1 MKLLDTFNALEDSG
15 IIGTNIDSEIQ
26 QNLRFSLRPYQE
38 KVIRRF
44 DYYINNY
51 NQRRYPTHLFF
62 HMATGSGKT
71 LVMAANILQLYKK
84 GYRNFV
90 FISTLNNILEKTK
103 ENFLNNSEDNQ
114 KYLFSDL
121 INIDGNQVHIKEVDN
136 FNKTSEIDINIHF
149 TSIQALHSK
158 IQNPSEYG
166 LSEDDF
172 ENNNIGIIM
181 DESHHIN
188 VETGRN
194 NKNLF
199 NEDNWELTINQ
210 LLEANTKNIL
220 LEFTATMDFDNENIK
235 EKYLNKKICDY
246 TLKEFRKDRYS
257 KEIKTNQTN
266 SETTDRILIAIILSQ
281 YKKKVFA
288 HNDLIVKPV
297 VLAKSKTIQE
307 SLENK
312 KKFINKLKTFDQNY
326 LTKLRNQDDPLLKK
340 VFIFFDKLNFKDED
354 ILLEIKEDFA
364 ESKIISI
371 DTDNES
377 EKNQVLI
384 NNLEQSN
391 NPIRLVFAVNKLNEG
406 WDVLNLFD
414 IVRLYDTRD
423 TGKNKKA
430 GKTTIQ
436 EAQLIGRGSRYFP
449 FKYKNEDKYKRKFD
463 NNLEDP
469 MRICETLHYHC
480 AYNPRYIDE
489 LTSVLKQIGAVE
501 ENRVDVELKLKT
513 SFKESKLY
521 KMGFLYGNK
530 KVSMGSE
537 FFQEPDD
544 FNKLFEYQLLDS
556 FGFESTIFQE
566 NINEKSSPLKF
577 EKKTYKLNKIKKHII
592 IKALSSNSFYAFN
605 NLKKYFPKL
614 KSIDDFLGKNYL
626 GLSELIIKT
635 NKNKINKIN
644 EIDLFKALKSYLKKV
659 SEEIIQNY
667 GDYQGTKVFYRFPF
681 KQIFKD
687 KTLTAKEGS
696 LTPDTELNVNDISWY
711 AYEQNYGTSEEK
723 FLVRYINDIADKIKK
738 KYKDFFLVRNER
750 FFKLYRFSDGKAFE
764 PDYVMF
770 LDKGND
776 SKITALQLFIEPK
789 GEPYLIMDDWK
800 EKFLLSIKDNIKFEH
815 KSLDLKIFGLPFYNE
830 ILKKKEFEKALFAAL
845 EL

>member
-15 IIGTNIDSEIQ
+15 IINANIDLEVRR
-26 QNLRFSLRPYQE
+26 NLKFNLRPYQE
-38 KVIRRF
+38 KVISRF

-51 NQRRYPTHLFF
+51 NKRRYPAHLFF

-71 LVMAANILQLYKK
+71 LIMAANILQLYKK

-90 FISTLNNILEKTK
+90 FISTLNNILKKTK
-103 ENFLNNSEDNQ
+103 ENFLNNNTDNK
-114 KYLFSDL
+114 KYLFSDV
-121 INIDGNQVHIKEVDN
+121 INIDGNQIHIKEVDN
-136 FNKTSEIDINIHF
+136 FNKGSEIDINMHF

-172 ENNNIGIIM
+172 ENNNVAIIM

-188 VETGRN
+188 VETSRVK
-194 NKNLF
+194 KNLL
-199 NEDNWELTINQ
+199 NIDNWELTINQ
-210 LLEANTKNIL
+210 LLESNTKNIL
-220 LEFTATMDFDNENIK
+220 LEFTATMDFDDDNIK
-235 EKYLNKKICDY
+235 EKYLHKKIY
-246 TLKEFRKDRYS
+246 NYNLKEFRKDRYS

-266 SETTDRILIAIILSQ
+266 SEVIDRIFIAIILSQ

-288 HNDLIVKPV
+288 HNNLIVKPV
-297 VLAKSKTIQE
+297 ILAKSKTIQE
-307 SLENK
+307 SLDNK
-312 KKFINKLKTFDQNY
+312 KRFFIKLKNFDQKD
-326 LTKLRNQDDPLLKK
+326 LTKLRNQDDPLLKE
-340 VFIFFDKLNFKDED
+340 VFIFFDKLNLSDED
-354 ILLEIKEDFA
+354 ILLEIKEDFSQ
-364 ESKIISI
+364 SKIISI

-377 EKNQVLI
+377 EKNQILI
-384 NNLEQSN
+384 NNLEQN
-391 NPIRLVFAVNKLNEG
+391 TNPIRLIFAVNKLNEG

-423 TGKNKKA
+423 KAKNKS

-449 FKYKNEDKYKRKFD
+449 FIHKNEDKYKRKFD
-463 NNLEDP
+463 NDLKNP

-489 LTSVLKQIGAVE
+489 LTNVLKQIGAVE
-501 ENRVDVELKLKT
+501 EERVDVELKLKK
-513 SFKESKLY
+513 SFKESRLY

-537 FFQEPDD
+537 HFQEPND
-544 FNKLFEYQLLDS
+544 FNKLYEYEILDS
-556 FGFESTIFQE
+556 FGLESTLFQE
-566 NINEKSSPLKF
+566 IIDKKSSAHQFK
-577 EKKTYKLNKIKKHII
+577 KKTFKLNKIKKYII
-592 IKALSSNSFYAFN
+592 IKALSSNSFYKFN

-614 KSIDDFLGKNYL
+614 KSIDDFINDNYL
-626 GLSELIIKT
+626 GSSELTIKT
-635 NKNKINKIN
+635 TQNKIDKID
-644 EIDLFKALKSYLKKV
+644 EFDLFSVLKAYLKKV
-659 SEEIIQNY
+659 SEEIVQNY
-667 GDYQGTKVFYRFPF
+667 GDYQGTKIFYRFPF
-681 KQIFKD
+681 RQIFKD
-687 KTLTAKEGS
+687 KILTAREGS
-696 LTPDTELNVNDISWY
+696 LTPDNELDVNNVSWY

-723 FLVRYINDIADKIKK
+723 FLVRYINDIADKIKN
-738 KYKDFFLVRNER
+738 KYEDFFLVRNER
-750 FFKLYRFSDGKAFE
+750 FFKLFRFSDGKAFE

-770 LDKGND
+770 LDKGNE

-815 KSLDLKIFGLPFYNE
+815 KSLDIKIFGLPFYNE
-830 ILKKKEFEKALFAAL
+830 SIKKKEFEKAFFAAL
-845 EL
+845 EC

>member
-15 IIGTNIDSEIQ
+15 IIGNNIDLEIR
-26 QNLRFSLRPYQE
+26 QNLKFNLRPYQE
-38 KVIRRF
+38 KVISRF

-51 NQRRYPTHLFF
+51 NKRRYPTHLFF

-71 LVMAANILQLYKK
+71 LIMAANILQLYKK

-90 FISTLNNILEKTK
+90 FISTLNNIIEKTK
-103 ENFLNNSEDNQ
+103 ENFLNNSGDNK
-114 KYLFSDL
+114 KYLFSNF
-121 INIDGNQVHIKEVDN
+121 INIEGNQIHIKEVDN
-136 FNKTSEIDINIHF
+136 FNKSSEIDINIHF

-158 IQNPSEYG
+158 IQNPTEYG
-166 LSEDDF
+166 LSEEDF
-172 ENNNIGIIM
+172 ENNNVAIIM

-188 VETGRN
+188 VETSRTKN
-194 NKNLF
+194 NLLNI
-199 NEDNWELTINQ
+199 DNWELTIDQ
-210 LLEANTKNIL
+210 LLDLNPQNIL
-220 LEFTATMDFDNENIK
+220 LEFTATMDFDNDKIK
-235 EKYLNKKICDY
+235 EKYLNKKIYDY
-246 TLKEFRKDRYS
+246 SLKEFRKDKYS

-266 SETTDRILIAIILSQ
+266 SEIIERILIAIIVSQ

-312 KKFINKLKTFDQNY
+312 NNFFVRLKNFNQKD
-326 LTKLRNQDDPLLKK
+326 LIKLRHHDDPLLKK
-340 VFIFFDKLNFKDED
+340 AFSFFNKLNLKDED
-354 ILLEIKEDFA
+354 ILLEIKEDFS
-364 ESKIISI
+364 ESKTISI

-377 EKNQVLI
+377 EKNQILI
-384 NNLEQSN
+384 NNLEQTT

-423 TGKNKKA
+423 AAKNKA

-449 FKYKNEDKYKRKFD
+449 FIYKSEDKYKRKFD
-463 NNLEDP
+463 SDLENP

-489 LTSVLKQIGAVE
+489 LTNVLKQIGAVE
-501 ENRVDVELKLKT
+501 EERVNVELKLKT
-513 SFKESKLY
+513 SFKQSRLY

-537 FFQEPDD
+537 LFQEPND
-544 FNKLFEYQLLDS
+544 FNKSYEYEILET
-556 FGFESTIFQE
+556 FGFESTLFQE
-566 NINEKSSPLKF
+566 TADKKASSTQLK
-577 EKKTYKLNKIKKHII
+577 KKTFKLKNFKKHII
-592 IKALSSNSFYAFN
+592 IKALSSNTFFTFN

-614 KSIDDFLGKNYL
+614 KSIDNLMSDKYL
-626 GLSELIIKT
+626 GSSELIIKT
-635 NKNKINKIN
+635 IKNKID
-644 EIDLFKALKSYLKKV
+644 EIDQFIALKGYLKKV

-681 KQIFKD
+681 KKIFKD
-687 KTLTAKEGS
+687 KILTAKEGS
-696 LTPDTELNVNDISWY
+696 LMPDNELDLNNASWY

-723 FLVRYINDIADKIKK
+723 FLVRYINDIADEIKN

-750 FFKLYRFSDGKAFE
+750 FFKLFRFSDGKAFE

-770 LDKGND
+770 LDKGKE
-776 SKITALQLFIEPK
+776 SKITAVQLFIEPK

-800 EKFLLSIKDNIKFEH
+800 EKFLLSIKNDIKFEH
-815 KSLDLKIFGLPFYNE
+815 KSLDIKIFGLPFYNE
-830 ILKKKEFEKALFAAL
+830 ALKKKEFEKAFFSAL
-845 EL
+845 KI

>member
-15 IIGTNIDSEIQ
+15 IINTNIDPEVR
-26 QNLRFSLRPYQE
+26 QNLKFNLRPYQE
-38 KVIRRF
+38 KVISRF

-51 NQRRYPTHLFF
+51 NKRRYPTHLFF

-71 LVMAANILQLYKK
+71 LIMAANILQLYKK

-90 FISTLNNILEKTK
+90 FVSTLNNILEKTK
-103 ENFLNNSEDNQ
+103 ENFLNNSSDNQ
-114 KYLFSDL
+114 KYLFSDS
-121 INIDGNQVHIKEVDN
+121 INIDGNQVHVKEVDN
-136 FNKTSEIDINIHF
+136 FNKTSDIDINIHF
-149 TSIQALHSK
+149 TSIQGLHSK
-158 IQNPSEYG
+158 IQDPSEYG

-172 ENNNIGIIM
+172 ENNNIVIIM

-188 VETGRN
+188 IETG
-194 NKNLF
+194 KKQKKLLNL
-199 NEDNWELTINQ
+199 DNWELTINQ
-210 LLEANTKNIL
+210 LLESNTQNIL
-220 LEFTATMDFDNENIK
+220 LEFTATMDFDNEHIK

-257 KEIKTNQTN
+257 KEINTNQTN
-266 SETTDRILIAIILSQ
+266 SKTIDRIFIAIILSQ

-288 HNDLIVKPV
+288 HNNLIVKPV

-312 KKFINKLKTFDQNY
+312 KEFINKLKIFNHND
-326 LTKLRNQDDPLLKK
+326 LIKLKNQKDPLIKK
-340 VFIFFDKLNFKDED
+340 AFSFFDTLNISDED
-354 ILLEIKEDFA
+354 ILLEIKEDFL
-364 ESKIISI
+364 ENKIISI
-371 DTDNES
+371 DTENES
-377 EKNQVLI
+377 EKNQILI
-384 NNLEQSN
+384 NNLEQNN

-423 TGKNKKA
+423 AAKNKA

-449 FKYKNEDKYKRKFD
+449 FKYKNEDKYRRKFD

-489 LTSVLKQIGAVE
+489 LTNVLKQIGAVE
-501 ENRVDVELKLKT
+501 EERVDVELKLKT
-513 SFKESKLY
+513 SFKESRLY

-530 KVSMGSE
+530 KISMDSE
-537 FFQEPDD
+537 LFQEPND
-544 FNKLFEYQLLDS
+544 FNKLFEYEIIES
-556 FGFESTIFQE
+556 FGVESLIFQE
-566 NINEKSSPLKF
+566 NIEKKSSPQQLKR
-577 EKKTYKLNKIKKHII
+577 KSYKFNKIKKHII
-592 IKALSSNSFYAFN
+592 IKALSSSSFYAFN

-614 KSIDDFLGKNYL
+614 KSIDDFIGSNYL
-626 GLSELIIKT
+626 GSSELIMKAT
-635 NKNKINKIN
+635 QNKIDEIN
-644 EIDLFKALKSYLKKV
+644 EIDLFKAVKAYLKKI
-659 SEEIIQNY
+659 SEEIVQNY

-681 KQIFKD
+681 KKIFKD
-687 KTLTAKEGS
+687 KILTAKEGF
-696 LTPDTELNVNDISWY
+696 LTPDTELNVNNISWY

-750 FFKLYRFSDGKAFE
+750 FFKLYRFSDGKGFE
-764 PDYVMF
+764 PDYIMF
-770 LDKGND
+770 LDKGD
-776 SKITALQLFIEPK
+776 ESEITALQLFIEPK

-815 KSLDLKIFGLPFYNE
+815 KSLDLKIIGLPFYNE
-830 ILKKKEFEKALFAAL
+830 TIRKLKFEKAFFDAL
-845 EL
+845 KL